1 MRLFLIALSFL
12 TALPLPLKEVS
23 PEEFRRAAAFYPLVG
38 YVLGGGLGLMTWLLS
53 GLEGGL
59 RGALLLALWLL
70 LTGMLHLDGLL
81 DLGDALFSPKP
92 PEERRR
98 ILKDVHL
105 GSFAFGVGFSHLLLK
120 WQLLTHT
127 PPFPLFLLPGGVRFL
142 LLFLMPLFPAHP
154 GLGERVRGAGVGL
167 GAVFALPALLLFP
180 LPLLFAFLGMLGLGL
195 LAKGRLGGLSGDVY
209 GAMIELGE
217 LLALLGFVLM
227 EG

>member
-38 YVLGGGLGLMTWLLS
+38 YVLGGGLGLAAWLLS

-59 RGALLLALWLL
+59 RGAFLLALWLL

-81 DLGDALFSPKP
+81 DLSDALFSPRP

-120 WQLLTHT
+120 WQLLAHT

-142 LLFLMPLFPAHP
+142 LLVLMPLFPAHP
-154 GLGERVRGAGVGL
+154 SLGARVRGAGVGL

-195 LAKGRLGGLSGDVY
+195 LSKRRLGALSGDVY
-209 GAMIELGE
+209 GAMVELGE
-217 LLALLGFVLM
+217 LFALLGFVLM

>member
-1 MRLFLIALSFL
+1 M
-12 TALPLPLKEVS
+12 
-23 PEEFRRAAAFYPLVG
+23 G
-38 YVLGGGLGLMTWLLS
+38 YVLGGGLGLTAWLLS

-59 RGALLLALWLL
+59 RGAFLLALWLL

-81 DLGDALFSPKP
+81 DLSDALFSPKP

-105 GSFAFGVGFSHLLLK
+105 GSFAFGVGFFHLLLK
-120 WQLLTHT
+120 WQLLAHT
-127 PPFPLFLLPGGVRFL
+127 PPFSFCLGGVRFL
-142 LLFLMPLFPAHP
+142 LLVLMPLFPAHP
-154 GLGERVRGAGVGL
+154 GLGARVRGAGVGL

-195 LAKGRLGGLSGDVY
+195 LSKRRLGALSGDVY
-209 GAMIELGE
+209 GAMVELGE
-217 LLALLGFVLM
+217 LFALLGCVLM